1 MPNKRKDCT
10 MTIVINRKEYNTDT
24 ADMLHE
30 WSNHYFR
37 DDYNFCSESLYRTA
51 KGALFIHGKGGPK
64 SKYAVN
70 VGNSR
75 TAGEDMYVVS
85 EEEAID
91 WLEKRDGIDALR
103 KYFSDRIEEA

>member
-1 MPNKRKDCT
+1 MVK
-10 MTIVINRKEYNTDT
+10 VINRKVYDTNT

-37 DDYNFCSESLYRTA
+37 DDYNFCSESLYRTG
-51 KGALFIHGKGGPK
+51 KGVFFIHGEGGPN

-75 TAGEDMYVVS
+75 TAGEDLYLVPK
-85 EEEAID
+85 EEAMD

-103 KYFSDRIEEA
+103 KYFSENIEEA